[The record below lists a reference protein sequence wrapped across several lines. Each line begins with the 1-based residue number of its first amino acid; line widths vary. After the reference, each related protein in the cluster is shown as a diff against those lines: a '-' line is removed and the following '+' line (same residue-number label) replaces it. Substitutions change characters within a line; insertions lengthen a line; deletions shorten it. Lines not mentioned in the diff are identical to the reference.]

1 MGLRSW
7 PAGLAAFFS
16 RISVRLLTFNLLI
29 VFLPVAAVLYLDTY
43 ERQLLQALE
52 HALVQQGRVLA
63 SALSDAEKG
72 LAEEAEQVLRL
83 LGGRQEARIRVLDA
97 RGRLLADSSRLKP
110 AGDAA
115 AESGRSGGI
124 PAGDAAS
131 GEEPDQGPD
140 ETPVEQSLLY
150 RIASFPIR
158 LYRRTLQPPQ
168 PPLPAGEFYAS
179 TDLLLGEEVRTALAG
194 RYGAATRISSGGQ
207 RSVNLYS
214 AIPVLNGPAVV
225 GVVLVSQSTYRILRD
240 LYELRLQIFR
250 IFLLSLLAA
259 AAISLLVSTTIAGP
273 LRRLRRQALQIV
285 DRHGR
290 LTGSFDLPRQKD
302 EIGDLARAL
311 KELTADLARQLS
323 YSEGFAADVSHEFK
337 NPLASIRTATE
348 LLRTE
353 TESRRREELLCLV
366 EDQVA
371 RLENLLTGVREIS
384 RIDAHLAEEKRNEVD
399 LRKLVEQVAA
409 AYRLRGLE
417 GRRLSVSLPESPLRV
432 RLAPERMCQVLEN
445 LLDNALSFSPA
456 DVKIELRREG
466 GEACLL
472 VRDRGPGL
480 HPEHTARIF
489 DRFFSYSPPER
500 RERST
505 GGSPAVHSG
514 LGLSIVKAVA
524 EGYGGSVKA
533 RGNGGGSGACF
544 EVRLPLV

>member
-1 MGLRSW
+1 MRIRFL
-7 PAGLAAFFS
+7 PAGIAAFFS

-43 ERQLLQALE
+43 ERQLLRALE

-63 SALSDAEKG
+63 SALSGAQRG

-83 LGGRQEARIRVLDA
+83 LEGRQEARIRVVDA
-97 RGRLLADSSRLKP
+97 RGRLLADSSRLGTPP
-110 AGDAA
+110 ADVAA
-115 AESGRSGGI
+115 AGWSVRPGGTSSAGAPDNA
-124 PAGDAAS
+124 PA
-131 GEEPDQGPD
+131 
-140 ETPVEQSLLY
+140 EQSLLY

-158 LYRRTLQPPQ
+158 LYRRILGPPR
-168 PPLPAGEFYAS
+168 PPLAAGEFYAS
-179 TDLLLGEEVRTALAG
+179 TDLLLGDEVRAALAG

-214 AIPVLNGPAVV
+214 AIPIRRGAEVV
-225 GVVLVSQSTYRILRD
+225 GAVLVSQSTYRILSD

-273 LRRLRRQALQIV
+273 LRRLRRQALRIV
-285 DRHGR
+285 DRQGR
-290 LTGSFDLPRQKD
+290 LTGSFDLPRQND

-311 KELTADLARQLS
+311 KELTENLARQLN

-348 LLRTE
+348 LMRAE
-353 TESRRREELLCLV
+353 KDDRRREELLSLV
-366 EDQVA
+366 EGQVA

-384 RIDAHLAEEKRNEVD
+384 HIDAHLAEEERTKID
-399 LRKLVEQVAA
+399 LRQLAAQVAD
-409 AYRLRGLE
+409 AYHLRGIE

-456 DVKIELRREG
+456 GSTVEIELQKED

-480 HPEHTARIF
+480 HPEHAERIF
-489 DRFFSYSPPER
+489 DRFFTYSPPER
-500 RERST
+500 GKRSP
-505 GGSPAVHSG
+505 GVSAAVHSG
-514 LGLSIVKAVA
+514 LGLSIVKAIVD
-524 EGYGGSVKA
+524 GYGGSVKA
-533 RGNGGGSGACF
+533 RGNGGEAGACF
-544 EVRLPLV
+544 EVRLPLD